1 MPGKNRIIR
10 GVGEHGEALGD
21 QGGRRLKGGHGV
33 GEKGA
38 LVAEHLEL
46 DQVRLQ
52 QFPAQ
57 AGVAAGILG
66 RVAAGRIRQERV
78 FRAVEVPDEAL
89 LGILEVGPAN
99 GHRDHLAA

>member
-1 MPGKNRIIR
+1 MAGKNRIIR
-10 GVGEHGEALGD
+10 GVGEHGETFGN
-21 QGGRRLKGGHGV
+21 QRGRCLKGGYRV
-33 GEKGA
+33 GEEGA

-46 DQVRLQ
+46 DQIRLQ

-57 AGVAAGILG
+57 AGVAAGILS

-89 LGILEVGPAN
+89 LGIFEVGPAN
-99 GHRDHLAA
+99 RHRDHLAA